1 MQKCLYKGLCPKLST
16 NIAYM
21 TPPFQVIIDCPFK
34 DITKESTLTP
44 IDNKY
49 SLCMVND
56 FEDGK
61 WNLEAFHDFIW
72 DNIAQTALNK
82 EEREALGGRP
92 STLLKLAA
100 KNLRITDK
108 DVSGGEIAEI
118 LLYSIMKHHYN
129 ALPVVP
135 KIYYKQN
142 ANDFAKGADSVHIVI
157 EDEENFSFWLGEAKF
172 YNKLENARLNTVV
185 ESVHD
190 TLMSDKIKKE
200 NSIILGIKDLN
211 ELEIPEILLDK
222 IKCLLDKDT
231 SLDKLKPHLHVPILL
246 LHECEITSKAK
257 LKNKQY
263 LDSIKEQYADRA
275 TSYFKKQ
282 IEKCQYDIFM
292 YSDICFHLMLIPVPN
307 KEEIVN
313 MFVNRAKA
321 FR

>member
-1 MQKCLYKGLCPKLST
+1 MV
-16 NIAYM
+16 
-21 TPPFQVIIDCPFK
+21 PPFQVIIDCPFK
-34 DITKESTLTP
+34 YITKDSILAP
-44 IDNKY
+44 IDHKY

-61 WNLEAFHDFIW
+61 WNVEAFHDFIW

-92 STLLKLAA
+92 STLLKRAA
-100 KNLRITDK
+100 KNLRITDN

-172 YNKLENARLNTVV
+172 YNKLENARLDKVV

-190 TLMSDKIKKE
+190 TLTSDKIKKE
-200 NSIILGIKDLN
+200 NAIILGIKDLD
-211 ELEIPEILLDK
+211 ELEIPEILLNK
-222 IKCLLDKDT
+222 IKRLLDKDK
-231 SLDKLKPHLHVPILL
+231 SLYKFKPHLHVPILL
-246 LHECEITSKAK
+246 LHECEITSKTK
-257 LKNKQY
+257 IINKEY
-263 LDSIKEQYADRA
+263 LDSIREQYADRA
-275 TSYFKKQ
+275 TVYFKKQ
-282 IEKCQYDIFM
+282 IEKCKDDIFM
-292 YSDICFHLMLIPVPN
+292 YSDICFHLMLVPVPN

-313 MFVNRAKA
+313 MYINRAKT

>member
-1 MQKCLYKGLCPKLST
+1 MV
-16 NIAYM
+16 
-21 TPPFQVIIDCPFK
+21 PPFQVIIDCPFK
-34 DITKESTLTP
+34 EINKDSTLSP

-61 WNLEAFHDFIW
+61 WNIEAFHDFIW

-92 STLLKLAA
+92 STLLKRAA

-108 DVSGGEIAEI
+108 EVSGGEIAEI
-118 LLYSIMKHHYN
+118 LLYSIMKHHYK

-157 EDEENFSFWLGEAKF
+157 EGENDFSFWLGEAKF
-172 YNKLENARLNTVV
+172 YNKLENARLDKVV

-190 TLMSDKIKKE
+190 TLTSAKIKKE
-200 NSIILGIKDLN
+200 NSIILGVKDMD
-211 ELEIPEILLDK
+211 ELEIPEALLNE
-222 IKCLLDKDT
+222 IKSLLDKDT

-246 LHECEITSKAK
+246 LHECEITSKTK
-257 LKNKQY
+257 LKNEEY
-263 LDSIKEQYADRA
+263 LNSIKEQYADRA
-275 TSYFKKQ
+275 TVYFKKQ
-282 IEKCQYDIFM
+282 IEKCKDDIFM
-292 YSDICFHLMLIPVPN
+292 YSDICFHLMLVPVPN

>member
-1 MQKCLYKGLCPKLST
+1 
-16 NIAYM
+16 M

-34 DITKESTLTP
+34 DITKDTTLTP

-49 SLCMVND
+49 SLCMLND

-61 WNLEAFHDFIW
+61 WNIEAFHDFIW

-92 STLLKLAA
+92 STLLKRAA

-108 DVSGGEIAEI
+108 EVSGGEIAEI
-118 LLYSIMKHHYN
+118 LLYSIMKHHYK
-129 ALPVVP
+129 ALPIVP

-157 EDEENFSFWLGEAKF
+157 EGENCFSFWLGEAKF
-172 YNKLENARLNTVV
+172 YNKLENARLDKVV

-190 TLMSDKIKKE
+190 TLTSNKIKKE
-200 NSIILGIKDLN
+200 NSIILGVKDLE
-211 ELEIPEILLDK
+211 ELEIPETLLSK
-222 IKCLLDKDT
+222 IKSLLDKDT

-246 LHECEITSKAK
+246 LHECEITSKTK
-257 LKNKQY
+257 LINEEY
-263 LDSIKEQYADRA
+263 LNDIKEQYADRA
-275 TSYFKKQ
+275 TTYFKKQ
-282 IEKCQYDIFM
+282 IEKCKKDIFM

>member
-1 MQKCLYKGLCPKLST
+1 
-16 NIAYM
+16 M
-21 TPPFQVIIDCPFK
+21 TPPFQVVINCPFK
-34 DITKESTLTP
+34 DITKDSTLTP

-61 WNLEAFHDFIW
+61 WNIEAFHDFIW

-92 STLLKLAA
+92 STLLKRAA

-108 DVSGGEIAEI
+108 DISGGEIAEI

-157 EDEENFSFWLGEAKF
+157 EGESNFSIWLGEAKF
-172 YNKLENARLNTVV
+172 YNKLENARLDKVV
-185 ESVHD
+185 ASVHD
-190 TLMSDKIKKE
+190 TLTSDKIKKE
-200 NSIILGIKDLN
+200 NTIILGVKDLE
-211 ELEIPEILLDK
+211 ELEMPKTLLNEIK
-222 IKCLLDKDT
+222 GLLDKDT
-231 SLDKLKPHLHVPILL
+231 SLDKLKPHLHIPILL

-257 LKNKQY
+257 LINNEY
-263 LDSIKEQYADRA
+263 LNSIKEQYADRA
-275 TSYFKKQ
+275 TAYFKKQ
-282 IEKCQYDIFM
+282 IEKCKYDIFM

-313 MFVNRAKA
+313 MFVKRAKA

>member
-1 MQKCLYKGLCPKLST
+1 
-16 NIAYM
+16 
-21 TPPFQVIIDCPFK
+21 
-34 DITKESTLTP
+34 
-44 IDNKY
+44 
-49 SLCMVND
+49 MVND

-61 WNLEAFHDFIW
+61 WNIEAFHDFIW
-72 DNIAQTALNK
+72 DNIAQTALNRS
-82 EEREALGGRP
+82 EREALGGRP
-92 STLLKLAA
+92 STLLKRAA

-108 DVSGGEIAEI
+108 DVSGGEIAEV

-142 ANDFAKGADSVHIVI
+142 VNDFAKGADSVHIVI

-172 YNKLENARLNTVV
+172 F
-185 ESVHD
+185 HD
-190 TLMSDKIKKE
+190 TLTSDKIKKE

-211 ELEIPEILLDK
+211 ELEIPKILLDK
-222 IKCLLDKDT
+222 IKCLLDKDK

-246 LHECEITSKAK
+246 LHECEITFKAK
-257 LKNKQY
+257 LKNKEY
-263 LDSIKEQYADRA
+263 LDSIKEQYSDRA
-275 TSYFKKQ
+275 TAYFKKQ
-282 IEKCQYDIFM
+282 IEKCKDDIFM

>member
-1 MQKCLYKGLCPKLST
+1 
-16 NIAYM
+16 M

-34 DITKESTLTP
+34 DITLDSNLSP

-61 WNLEAFHDFIW
+61 WNIEAFHDFIW
-72 DNIAQTALNK
+72 DNIAQTALNRS
-82 EEREALGGRP
+82 EREVLGGRP
-92 STLLKLAA
+92 STLLKRAA

-108 DVSGGEIAEI
+108 DVSGGEIAEV

-142 ANDFAKGADSVHIVI
+142 VNDFAKGADSVHIVI
-157 EDEENFSFWLGEAKF
+157 EDEDNFSFWLGEAKF
-172 YNKLENARLNTVV
+172 YNKLENARLDKVV

-190 TLMSDKIKKE
+190 TLTSNKIKKE
-200 NSIILGIKDLN
+200 NSIILGIKDLD
-211 ELEIPEILLDK
+211 ELEIPKALLIK
-222 IKCLLDKDT
+222 IKSLLDKDA

-257 LKNKQY
+257 LKNMEY

-275 TSYFKKQ
+275 TAYFKKQ
-282 IEKCQYDIFM
+282 IEKCKDDIFM
-292 YSDICFHLMLIPVPN
+292 YSDICFHLILIPVPN

-313 MFVNRAKA
+313 MSVNRAKA

>member
-1 MQKCLYKGLCPKLST
+1 
-16 NIAYM
+16 
-21 TPPFQVIIDCPFK
+21 
-34 DITKESTLTP
+34 
-44 IDNKY
+44 
-49 SLCMVND
+49 MVND

-61 WNLEAFHDFIW
+61 WNIEAFHDFIW
-72 DNIAQTALNK
+72 DNIAQTALNRS
-82 EEREALGGRP
+82 EREALGGRP
-92 STLLKLAA
+92 STLLKRAA

-108 DVSGGEIAEI
+108 DVSGGEIAEV

-142 ANDFAKGADSVHIVI
+142 VNDFAKGADSVHIVI

-172 YNKLENARLNTVV
+172 YNKLENARLDKVV

-190 TLMSDKIKKE
+190 TLTSDKIKKE

-211 ELEIPEILLDK
+211 ELEIPKILLDK
-222 IKCLLDKDT
+222 IKCLLDKDK

-246 LHECEITSKAK
+246 LHECEITFKAK
-257 LKNKQY
+257 LKNKEY
-263 LDSIKEQYADRA
+263 LDSIKEQYSDRA
-275 TSYFKKQ
+275 TAYFKKQ
-282 IEKCQYDIFM
+282 IEKCKDDIFM

>member
-1 MQKCLYKGLCPKLST
+1 MV
-16 NIAYM
+16 
-21 TPPFQVIIDCPFK
+21 PPFQVIIDCPFK
-34 DITKESTLTP
+34 DIIKDSTLAP
-44 IDNKY
+44 IDHKY

-56 FEDGK
+56 FENGK
-61 WNLEAFHDFIW
+61 WNIEAFHDFIW

-92 STLLKLAA
+92 STLLKRAA
-100 KNLRITDK
+100 KNLRITDN

-172 YNKLENARLNTVV
+172 YNKLENARLDKVV

-190 TLMSDKIKKE
+190 TLTSDKIKKE
-200 NSIILGIKDLN
+200 NAIILGIKDLD
-211 ELEIPEILLDK
+211 ELKIPEILLDK
-222 IKCLLDKDT
+222 IKRLLDKDK

-246 LHECEITSKAK
+246 LHECEITSKTK
-257 LKNKQY
+257 IINKEY
-263 LDSIKEQYADRA
+263 LDSIREQYADRA
-275 TSYFKKQ
+275 TVYFKKQ
-282 IEKCQYDIFM
+282 IEKCKDDIFM
-292 YSDICFHLMLIPVPN
+292 YSDICFHLMLVPVPN

-313 MFVNRAKA
+313 MFINRAKT

>member
-1 MQKCLYKGLCPKLST
+1 MV
-16 NIAYM
+16 
-21 TPPFQVIIDCPFK
+21 PPFQVIIDCPFK
-34 DITKESTLTP
+34 DITKDSTLAP
-44 IDNKY
+44 IDHKY

-56 FEDGK
+56 FENGK
-61 WNLEAFHDFIW
+61 WNIEAFHDFIW

-92 STLLKLAA
+92 STLLKRAA
-100 KNLRITDK
+100 KNLRITDN

-172 YNKLENARLNTVV
+172 YNKLENARLDKVV

-190 TLMSDKIKKE
+190 TLTSDKIKKE
-200 NSIILGIKDLN
+200 NAIILGIKDLD

-222 IKCLLDKDT
+222 IKRLLDKDK

-257 LKNKQY
+257 IINKEY
-263 LDSIKEQYADRA
+263 LDSIREQYADRA
-275 TSYFKKQ
+275 TVYFKKQ
-282 IEKCQYDIFM
+282 IEKCKDDIFM
-292 YSDICFHLMLIPVPN
+292 YSDICFHLMLVPVPN
-307 KEEIVN
+307 KEEVVN
-313 MFVNRAKA
+313 MFINRAKT

>member
-1 MQKCLYKGLCPKLST
+1 MV
-16 NIAYM
+16 
-21 TPPFQVIIDCPFK
+21 PPFQVIIDCPFK
-34 DITKESTLTP
+34 DITKDSTLAP
-44 IDNKY
+44 IDHKY

-61 WNLEAFHDFIW
+61 WNIEAFHDFIW

-92 STLLKLAA
+92 STLLKRAA

-108 DVSGGEIAEI
+108 AVSGGEIAEI

-142 ANDFAKGADSVHIVI
+142 PNDFAKGADSVHIVI
-157 EDEENFSFWLGEAKF
+157 EDEDNFSFCLGEAKF
-172 YNKLENARLNTVV
+172 YNKLENARLDKVV

-190 TLMSDKIKKE
+190 TLTSDKIKKE
-200 NSIILGIKDLN
+200 NSIILGIKDLD

-222 IKCLLDKDT
+222 IKCLLDKEKPV
-231 SLDKLKPHLHVPILL
+231 DKIKPHLHVPILL

-257 LKNKQY
+257 ILSKEY
-263 LDSIKEQYADRA
+263 LNSIKEQYADRA
-275 TSYFKKQ
+275 TAYFKKQ
-282 IEKCQYDIFM
+282 IEKCKNDIFM
-292 YSDICFHLMLIPVPN
+292 YSDICFHLILIPVPN

>member
-1 MQKCLYKGLCPKLST
+1 MV
-16 NIAYM
+16 
-21 TPPFQVIIDCPFK
+21 PPFQVIIDCPFK
-34 DITKESTLTP
+34 DITKDSTLAP
-44 IDNKY
+44 IDHKY

-56 FEDGK
+56 FENGK
-61 WNLEAFHDFIW
+61 WNIEAFHDFIW

-92 STLLKLAA
+92 STLLKRAA
-100 KNLRITDK
+100 KNLRITDN

-172 YNKLENARLNTVV
+172 YNKLENARLDKVV

-190 TLMSDKIKKE
+190 TLTSDKIKKE
-200 NSIILGIKDLN
+200 NAIILGIKDLD
-211 ELEIPEILLDK
+211 ELKIPENLLDK
-222 IKCLLDKDT
+222 IKRLLDKDK
-231 SLDKLKPHLHVPILL
+231 SLDKLKHHLHVPILL
-246 LHECEITSKAK
+246 LHECEITSKTK
-257 LKNKQY
+257 IINKEY
-263 LDSIKEQYADRA
+263 LDSIREQYTDRA
-275 TSYFKKQ
+275 TVYFKKQ
-282 IEKCQYDIFM
+282 IEKCKEDIFM
-292 YSDICFHLMLIPVPN
+292 YSDICFHLMLVPVPN

-313 MFVNRAKA
+313 MFINRAKT

>member
-1 MQKCLYKGLCPKLST
+1 M
-16 NIAYM
+16 I
-21 TPPFQVIIDCPFK
+21 PPFQVIIDCPFK
-34 DITKESTLTP
+34 DITKDITLSP
-44 IDNKY
+44 INNKY

-82 EEREALGGRP
+82 EERKALGGRP
-92 STLLKLAA
+92 STLLKRAA

-108 DVSGGEIAEI
+108 DISGGEIAEI

-157 EDEENFSFWLGEAKF
+157 EGENSFSFWLGEAKF
-172 YNKLENARLNTVV
+172 YNKLENARLNKVV

-190 TLMSDKIKKE
+190 TLTSNKIKKE
-200 NSIILGIKDLN
+200 NSIVLGIRDLD
-211 ELEIPEILLDK
+211 ELNIPESLLK
-222 IKCLLDKDT
+222 EIKDLLDKDK
-231 SLDKLKPHLHVPILL
+231 SIDKLKPHLHVPILL
-246 LHECEITSKAK
+246 LHECEITSMAK
-257 LKNKQY
+257 LNTEEYQN
-263 LDSIKEQYADRA
+263 SIKEQYADRA
-275 TSYFKKQ
+275 TVYFKKQ
-282 IEKCQYDIFM
+282 IERCKDDIFM

-307 KEEIVN
+307 KEKIVN
-313 MFVNRAKA
+313 MFVDRAKM

>member
-1 MQKCLYKGLCPKLST
+1 
-16 NIAYM
+16 
-21 TPPFQVIIDCPFK
+21 
-34 DITKESTLTP
+34 
-44 IDNKY
+44 
-49 SLCMVND
+49 MVND

-61 WNLEAFHDFIW
+61 WNVEAFHDFIW

-92 STLLKLAA
+92 STLLKRAA
-100 KNLRITDK
+100 KNLRITDN

-172 YNKLENARLNTVV
+172 YNKLENARLDKVV

-190 TLMSDKIKKE
+190 TLTSDKIKKE
-200 NSIILGIKDLN
+200 NAIILGIKDLD
-211 ELEIPEILLDK
+211 ELEIPEILLNK
-222 IKCLLDKDT
+222 IKRLLDKDK

-246 LHECEITSKAK
+246 LHECEITSKTK
-257 LKNKQY
+257 IINKEY
-263 LDSIKEQYADRA
+263 LDSIREQYADRA
-275 TSYFKKQ
+275 TVYFKKQ
-282 IEKCQYDIFM
+282 IEKCKDDIFM
-292 YSDICFHLMLIPVPN
+292 YSDICFHLMLVPVPN

-313 MFVNRAKA
+313 MFINRVKT

>member
-1 MQKCLYKGLCPKLST
+1 MV
-16 NIAYM
+16 
-21 TPPFQVIIDCPFK
+21 PPFQVIIDCPFK
-34 DITKESTLTP
+34 DITKDSTLAP
-44 IDNKY
+44 IDHKF

-61 WNLEAFHDFIW
+61 WNVEAFHDFIW

-92 STLLKLAA
+92 STLLKRAA
-100 KNLRITDK
+100 KNLRITDN

-142 ANDFAKGADSVHIVI
+142 PNDFAKGADSVHIVI
-157 EDEENFSFWLGEAKF
+157 EDEDNFSFWLGEAKF
-172 YNKLENARLNTVV
+172 YNKLENARLDKVV

-190 TLMSDKIKKE
+190 TLTSDKIKKE
-200 NSIILGIKDLN
+200 NSIILGIKDLD

-222 IKCLLDKDT
+222 IKCLLDKEKPV
-231 SLDKLKPHLHVPILL
+231 DKIKPHLHVPILL

-257 LKNKQY
+257 KISKEY
-263 LDSIKEQYADRA
+263 LSSIKEQYADRA
-275 TSYFKKQ
+275 TAYFKKQ
-282 IEKCQYDIFM
+282 IEKCKNDIFM
-292 YSDICFHLMLIPVPN
+292 YSDICFHLILIPVPN

>member
-1 MQKCLYKGLCPKLST
+1 MV
-16 NIAYM
+16 
-21 TPPFQVIIDCPFK
+21 PPFQVIIDCPFK
-34 DITKESTLTP
+34 DITRDSTLTP

-92 STLLKLAA
+92 STLLKRAA

-157 EDEENFSFWLGEAKF
+157 EDEGNFSFWLGEAKF
-172 YNKLENARLNTVV
+172 YNKLENARLDNVV

-190 TLMSDKIKKE
+190 TLTSNKIKKE
-200 NSIILGIKDLN
+200 NSIILGIKDLD
-211 ELEIPEILLDK
+211 ELEISKALLIK
-222 IKCLLDKDT
+222 IKKLLDKDA

-257 LKNKQY
+257 FKNVEY
-263 LDSIKEQYADRA
+263 LNSIKKQYADRA
-275 TSYFKKQ
+275 TVYFKKQ
-282 IEKCQYDIFM
+282 IEKCKDDIFM

-313 MFVNRAKA
+313 IFINRAKA

>member
-1 MQKCLYKGLCPKLST
+1 MV
-16 NIAYM
+16 
-21 TPPFQVIIDCPFK
+21 PPFQVIIDCPFK
-34 DITKESTLTP
+34 DITKDSTLAP
-44 IDNKY
+44 IDHKY

-61 WNLEAFHDFIW
+61 WNIEAFHDFIW
-72 DNIAQTALNK
+72 VNIAQTALNK
-82 EEREALGGRP
+82 EEHEALGGRP
-92 STLLKLAA
+92 STLLKRAA

-142 ANDFAKGADSVHIVI
+142 PNDFAKGADSVHIEI
-157 EDEENFSFWLGEAKF
+157 EDEDNFSFWLGEAKF
-172 YNKLENARLNTVV
+172 YNKLENARLDKVV

-190 TLMSDKIKKE
+190 TLTSDKIKKE
-200 NSIILGIKDLN
+200 NSIILGIKDLD

-222 IKCLLDKDT
+222 IKCLLDKEKPV
-231 SLDKLKPHLHVPILL
+231 DKIKPHLHVPILL

-257 LKNKQY
+257 ILSKEY
-263 LDSIKEQYADRA
+263 LNSIKEQYADRA
-275 TSYFKKQ
+275 TAYFKKQ
-282 IEKCQYDIFM
+282 IEKCKNDIFM
-292 YSDICFHLMLIPVPN
+292 YSDICFHLILIPVPN

>member
-1 MQKCLYKGLCPKLST
+1 
-16 NIAYM
+16 M
-21 TPPFQVIIDCPFK
+21 TPPFQVIIDCPFR
-34 DITKESTLTP
+34 DITKDSKLSP
-44 IDNKY
+44 INNKY

-61 WNLEAFHDFIW
+61 WNIEAFHEFIW
-72 DNIAQTALNK
+72 DNIAQTALNRN
-82 EEREALGGRP
+82 EREALGGRP
-92 STLLKLAA
+92 STMLKRAA

-108 DVSGGEIAEI
+108 DISGGEIAEI

-157 EDEENFSFWLGEAKF
+157 EDGNNISFWLGEAKF
-172 YNKLENARLNTVV
+172 YNKLENARLDKVV

-190 TLMSDKIKKE
+190 TLTSNKIKKE
-200 NSIILGIKDLN
+200 NSIILGIKDLD
-211 ELEIPEILLDK
+211 ELGIPKALLIK
-222 IKCLLDKDT
+222 IKSLLDKDA

-257 LKNKQY
+257 LKNKEY

-275 TSYFKKQ
+275 TAYFKKQ
-282 IEKCQYDIFM
+282 IEKCKDDIFM
-292 YSDICFHLMLIPVPN
+292 YSKICFHLMLIPVPN
-307 KEEIVN
+307 KKEIVN
-313 MFVNRAKA
+313 MFIKRAQA

>member
-1 MQKCLYKGLCPKLST
+1 
-16 NIAYM
+16 M

-34 DITKESTLTP
+34 DITLDSNLSP

-61 WNLEAFHDFIW
+61 WNIEAFHDFIW
-72 DNIAQTALNK
+72 DNIAQTALNRS
-82 EEREALGGRP
+82 EREALGGRP
-92 STLLKLAA
+92 STLLKRAA

-108 DVSGGEIAEI
+108 DVSGGEIAEV

-142 ANDFAKGADSVHIVI
+142 VNDFAKGADSVHIVI

-172 YNKLENARLNTVV
+172 YNKLENARLDKVV

-190 TLMSDKIKKE
+190 TLTSDKIKKE

-211 ELEIPEILLDK
+211 ELEIPKILLDK
-222 IKCLLDKDT
+222 IKCLLDKDK

-246 LHECEITSKAK
+246 LHECEITFKAK
-257 LKNKQY
+257 LKNKEY
-263 LDSIKEQYADRA
+263 LDSIKEQYSDRA
-275 TSYFKKQ
+275 PAYFKKQ
-282 IEKCQYDIFM
+282 IEKCKDEIFM

>member
-1 MQKCLYKGLCPKLST
+1 
-16 NIAYM
+16 
-21 TPPFQVIIDCPFK
+21 
-34 DITKESTLTP
+34 
-44 IDNKY
+44 
-49 SLCMVND
+49 MVND

-61 WNLEAFHDFIW
+61 WNVEAFHDFIW

-92 STLLKLAA
+92 STLLKRAA
-100 KNLRITDK
+100 KNLRITDN

-142 ANDFAKGADSVHIVI
+142 PNDFAKGADSVHIVI
-157 EDEENFSFWLGEAKF
+157 EDEDNFSFWLGEAKF
-172 YNKLENARLNTVV
+172 YNKLENARLDKVV

-190 TLMSDKIKKE
+190 TLTSDKIKKE
-200 NSIILGIKDLN
+200 NSIILGIKDLD

-222 IKCLLDKDT
+222 IKCLLDKEKPV
-231 SLDKLKPHLHVPILL
+231 DKIKPHLHVPILL

-257 LKNKQY
+257 ILSKEY
-263 LDSIKEQYADRA
+263 LNSIKEQYADRA
-275 TSYFKKQ
+275 TAYFKKQ
-282 IEKCQYDIFM
+282 IEKCKNDIFM
-292 YSDICFHLMLIPVPN
+292 YSDICFHLILIPVPN

>member
-1 MQKCLYKGLCPKLST
+1 MV
-16 NIAYM
+16 
-21 TPPFQVIIDCPFK
+21 PPFQVIIDCPFK

-82 EEREALGGRP
+82 EEREALGRRP
-92 STLLKLAA
+92 STLLKRAA

-157 EDEENFSFWLGEAKF
+157 EDEDKFSFWLGEAKF
-172 YNKLENARLNTVV
+172 YNKLENARLDKVV

-190 TLMSDKIKKE
+190 TLTSNKIKKE
-200 NSIILGIKDLN
+200 NSIILGIKDLD
-211 ELEIPEILLDK
+211 ELEIPKALLIEIK
-222 IKCLLDKDT
+222 RLLDKDA

-257 LKNKQY
+257 LKNMEY

-275 TSYFKKQ
+275 TAYFKKQ
-282 IEKCQYDIFM
+282 IEKCKDDIFM

>member
-1 MQKCLYKGLCPKLST
+1 MV
-16 NIAYM
+16 
-21 TPPFQVIIDCPFK
+21 PPFQVIIDCPFK
-34 DITKESTLTP
+34 DITKDSTLAP
-44 IDNKY
+44 IDHKY

-61 WNLEAFHDFIW
+61 WNVEAFHDFIW

-92 STLLKLAA
+92 STLLKRAA
-100 KNLRITDK
+100 KNLRITDN

-172 YNKLENARLNTVV
+172 YNKLENARLDKVV

-190 TLMSDKIKKE
+190 TLTSDKIKKE
-200 NSIILGIKDLN
+200 KRDHIG
-211 ELEIPEILLDK
+211 DK
-222 IKCLLDKDT
+222 
-231 SLDKLKPHLHVPILL
+231 
-246 LHECEITSKAK
+246 
-257 LKNKQY
+257 
-263 LDSIKEQYADRA
+263 R
-275 TSYFKKQ
+275 FG
-282 IEKCQYDIFM
+282 
-292 YSDICFHLMLIPVPN
+292 
-307 KEEIVN
+307 
-313 MFVNRAKA
+313 
-321 FR
+321 

>member
-1 MQKCLYKGLCPKLST
+1 
-16 NIAYM
+16 
-21 TPPFQVIIDCPFK
+21 
-34 DITKESTLTP
+34 
-44 IDNKY
+44 
-49 SLCMVND
+49 MVND

-92 STLLKLAA
+92 STLLKRAA

-157 EDEENFSFWLGEAKF
+157 EDEDNFSFWLGEAKF
-172 YNKLENARLNTVV
+172 YNKLENARLDKVV

-190 TLMSDKIKKE
+190 TLTSNKIKKE
-200 NSIILGIKDLN
+200 NSIILGIKDLD
-211 ELEIPEILLDK
+211 ELEIPKALLIEIK
-222 IKCLLDKDT
+222 RLLDKDA

-257 LKNKQY
+257 LKNMEY

-275 TSYFKKQ
+275 TAYFKKQ
-282 IEKCQYDIFM
+282 IEKCKDDIFM

-313 MFVNRAKA
+313 TFVNRAKA

>member
-1 MQKCLYKGLCPKLST
+1 MV
-16 NIAYM
+16 
-21 TPPFQVIIDCPFK
+21 PPFQVIIDCPFK
-34 DITKESTLTP
+34 DITKDSTLAP
-44 IDNKY
+44 IDHKF

-61 WNLEAFHDFIW
+61 WNVEAFHDFIW

-92 STLLKLAA
+92 STLLKRAA
-100 KNLRITDK
+100 KNLRITDN

-142 ANDFAKGADSVHIVI
+142 PNDFAKGADSVHIVI
-157 EDEENFSFWLGEAKF
+157 EDEDNFSFWLGEAKF
-172 YNKLENARLNTVV
+172 YNKLENARLDKVV

-190 TLMSDKIKKE
+190 TLTSDKIKKE
-200 NSIILGIKDLN
+200 NSIILGIKDLD

-222 IKCLLDKDT
+222 IKCLLDKEKPD
-231 SLDKLKPHLHVPILL
+231 DKIKPHLHVPILL

-257 LKNKQY
+257 ILSKEY
-263 LDSIKEQYADRA
+263 LNSIKEQYADRA
-275 TSYFKKQ
+275 TAYFKKQ
-282 IEKCQYDIFM
+282 IEKCKNDIFM
-292 YSDICFHLMLIPVPN
+292 YSDICFHLILIPVPN

>member
-1 MQKCLYKGLCPKLST
+1 M
-16 NIAYM
+16 I
-21 TPPFQVIIDCPFK
+21 PPFQVIIDCPFK
-34 DITKESTLTP
+34 DITKDSNLSP

-61 WNLEAFHDFIW
+61 WNIEAFHDFIW
-72 DNIAQTALNK
+72 DNIAQTALNRS
-82 EEREALGGRP
+82 EREALGGRP
-92 STLLKLAA
+92 STLLKRAA

-108 DVSGGEIAEI
+108 DVSGGEIAEV

-142 ANDFAKGADSVHIVI
+142 VNDFAKGADSVHIVI

-172 YNKLENARLNTVV
+172 YNKLENARLDKVV

-190 TLMSDKIKKE
+190 TLTSDKIKKE

-211 ELEIPEILLDK
+211 ELDIPKILLDK
-222 IKCLLDKDT
+222 IKCLLDKDKP
-231 SLDKLKPHLHVPILL
+231 LDKLKPHLHVPILL
-246 LHECEITSKAK
+246 LHECEITSKAI
-257 LKNKQY
+257 LKNKEY
-263 LDSIKEQYADRA
+263 LDSIKGQYSDRA
-275 TSYFKKQ
+275 TAYFKRQ
-282 IEKCQYDIFM
+282 IEKCKEDIFM

>member
-1 MQKCLYKGLCPKLST
+1 
-16 NIAYM
+16 M

-34 DITKESTLTP
+34 DITLDSNLSP

-61 WNLEAFHDFIW
+61 WNIEAFHDFIW
-72 DNIAQTALNK
+72 DNIAQTALNRN
-82 EEREALGGRP
+82 EREVLGGRP
-92 STLLKLAA
+92 STLLKRAA

-108 DVSGGEIAEI
+108 DVSGGEIAEV

-142 ANDFAKGADSVHIVI
+142 VNDFAKGADSVHIVI
-157 EDEENFSFWLGEAKF
+157 EDEDNLSFWLGEAKF
-172 YNKLENARLNTVV
+172 YNKLENARLDKVV

-190 TLMSDKIKKE
+190 TLTSNKIKKE
-200 NSIILGIKDLN
+200 NSIILGIKDLD
-211 ELEIPEILLDK
+211 ELEIPKALLIK
-222 IKCLLDKDT
+222 IKSLLDKDA

-257 LKNKQY
+257 LKNMEY

-275 TSYFKKQ
+275 TAYFKKQ
-282 IEKCQYDIFM
+282 IEKCKDDIFM